1 MTDKNNKNEIA
12 ENKKFLYS
20 MQELAD
26 LLGCSHVTAQKIK
39 NSGQIPYF
47 QAGKKVIF
55 DVEKVM
61 KAIER
66 GLK

>member
-1 MTDKNNKNEIA
+1 MKDKINENENT

-20 MQELAD
+20 IQELAD
-26 LLGCSHVTAQKIK
+26 LLGCSLVTAQKIK

-47 QAGKKVIF
+47 QVGKKLIF

-61 KAIER
+61 KALER

>member
-1 MTDKNNKNEIA
+1 MKDKISENENS
-12 ENKKFLYS
+12 ENKKLLYS
-20 MQELAD
+20 IQELAD
-26 LLGCSHVTAQKIK
+26 LLGCSQVTAQKIK

-47 QAGKKVIF
+47 QVGKKLIF

-61 KAIER
+61 KALER